1 MIDLV
6 TALAENP
13 LIAILRGLKPENALA
28 VSDTL
33 VETGFRI
40 IEVPLN
46 SPDPLESITQIAA
59 RHGDRAVVGAGT
71 VLSVAQVEEVA
82 DVGGRIIVSPNMNL
96 DVGRAAVARG
106 LYWCPGVMTPTEAAG
121 IAVCYAIPVAIY
133 FYRGLT
139 WKTLAQTIQ
148 TSGVTIGVV
157 MVMIFMVLIV
167 SDNLIAQGAPQ
178 LAKDMVYSVSDNPIV
193 ILLMINVVM
202 ILIGML
208 MDDISGLLLATPI
221 LLPIAQSVGVDP
233 IRVSFARP
241 ANLPHHR

>member
-106 LYWCPGVMTPTEAAG
+106 LYWCPGVMTPTEAFAALDLGASVLKFFPAEMVPPPSISAVRAVLPKDAVIAAVGGITPTTMAPYHAAG
-121 IAVCYAIPVAIY
+121 VNG
-133 FYRGLT
+133 FGLGSALF
-139 WKTLAQTIQ
+139 KPEYSLAE
-148 TSGVTIGVV
+148 IGRRARAFVDA
-157 MVMIFMVLIV
+157 LE
-167 SDNLIAQGAPQ
+167 NLG
-178 LAKDMVYSVSDNPIV
+178 
-193 ILLMINVVM
+193 
-202 ILIGML
+202 
-208 MDDISGLLLATPI
+208 
-221 LLPIAQSVGVDP
+221 
-233 IRVSFARP
+233 
-241 ANLPHHR
+241 